1 MTETAKEARTFN
13 IQEYHADGFNN
24 VVYNRDIQFANM
36 DEAEEWVKANLIP
49 EKWLPEV
56 DVDGDDDYTTLSYAL
71 SKDDLEE
78 MSGDT
83 ISDADYEKSELV
95 VYSWTIT
102 DEGEVESSSEDTP

>member
-83 ISDADYEKSELV
+83 ISDEDYEKSELV